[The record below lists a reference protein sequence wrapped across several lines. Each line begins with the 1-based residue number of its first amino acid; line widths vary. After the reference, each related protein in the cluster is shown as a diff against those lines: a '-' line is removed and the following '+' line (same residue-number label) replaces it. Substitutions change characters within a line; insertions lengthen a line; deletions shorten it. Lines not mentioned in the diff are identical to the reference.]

1 MSKDAADIILVRARN
16 VSDFHRLQF
25 NLLGNSLEGLFLPSS
40 VVYVEGETDQH
51 YLERLCALRFAGRNV
66 VAVRTNGD
74 PKSKLHRLRDTLGGD
89 LQKSPLRDRL
99 FVVVDSVH
107 AQGLK
112 DELVRMGLRPDNF
125 YRLGTQ

>member
-1 MSKDAADIILVRARN
+1 VC
-16 VSDFHRLQF
+16 
-25 NLLGNSLEGLFLPSS
+25 P
-40 VVYVEGETDQH
+40 
-51 YLERLCALRFAGRNV
+51 ALRRAQRCRSSN
-66 VAVRTNGD
+66 N
-74 PKSKLHRLRDTLGGD
+74 PKRKLHGLRETLGGD